1 MIHPSVRVVRL
12 LFFFSIIL
20 FFITLGWGVWSVLV
34 VSNRQVVPQKVLVEE
49 SFEKVLDS
57 GKRFVDLRKFDLA
70 VPYLEMAVAKNAD
83 HDGAQ
88 TLLAVSYYNLREY
101 QKARTIYEKLLSKN
115 PNQASL
121 MNVLGNT
128 IRDMGDIS
136 SAETQYRNAIAADPE
151 FIVAYSNL
159 AYLLRNAGKLDDAR
173 SIISKGLIINPQN
186 EALENVKNIL
196 Q

>member
-12 LFFFSIIL
+12 LFFFSVIL
-20 FFITLGWGVWSVLV
+20 FFITLGWGVWSVLI
-34 VSNRQVVPQKVLVEE
+34 VSDHQKTPGRLLADK

-70 VPYLEMAVAKNAD
+70 VPYLKAAVAKNTD
-83 HDGAQ
+83 HDEAQ
-88 TLLAVSYYNLREY
+88 TLLAVCYYNLREY
-101 QKARTIYEKLLSKN
+101 QKARAIYEKLLSKS

-159 AYLLRNAGKLDDAR
+159 AYLLRNAGKLDEAR
-173 SIISKGLIINPQN
+173 SVISQGLIKNPQN
-186 EALENVKNIL
+186 EALENVKKIL

>member
-12 LFFFSIIL
+12 LFFFSVIL
-20 FFITLGWGVWSVLV
+20 FFITLGWGVWSVLI
-34 VSNRQVVPQKVLVEE
+34 VSDHQKTPGRILADE

-70 VPYLEMAVAKNAD
+70 VPYLKAAVAKNTD
-83 HDGAQ
+83 HDEAQ
-88 TLLAVSYYNLREY
+88 TLLAVCYYNLREY
-101 QKARTIYEKLLSKN
+101 QKARAIYEKLLSKS

-159 AYLLRNAGKLDDAR
+159 AYLLRNAGKLDEAR
-173 SIISKGLIINPQN
+173 SVISQGLIKNPQN
-186 EALENVKNIL
+186 EALENVKKIL